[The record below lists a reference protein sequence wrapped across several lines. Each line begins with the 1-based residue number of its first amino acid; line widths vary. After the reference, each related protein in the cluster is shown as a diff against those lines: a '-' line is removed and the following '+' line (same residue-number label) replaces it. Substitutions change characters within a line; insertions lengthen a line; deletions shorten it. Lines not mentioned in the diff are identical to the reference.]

1 VRGGGYGFTEDMCDF
16 IHPDGRQCKTAPLK
30 GERFCYFHHPGLA
43 EERKRA
49 QIAGGKAGSR
59 KALSDAALVRLD
71 SRDAIIDLL
80 SETVQQVRTGQ
91 LDPKIANAVG
101 YLCNVIR
108 QLVEQE
114 DIEKLAHEIAKLK
127 AQLGLHGR
135 IGLA

>member
-1 VRGGGYGFTEDMCDF
+1 MCEF
-16 IHPDGRQCKTAPLK
+16 VHPDGRRCEAAPVR
-30 GERFCYFHHPGLA
+30 GERWCCFHHPGLA
-43 EERKRA
+43 EKRKQA
-49 QIAGGKAGSR
+49 QSAGGKTQAR
-59 KALSDAALVRLD
+59 KALSEAPLVRLD

-114 DIEKLAHEIAKLK
+114 DIERLAQEIEKLK
-127 AQLGLHGR
+127 QQLGLSYGR